1 MRDSRKLTGRR
12 TPIIAARSLAAR
24 VTMVVA
30 LAIGLPITAR
40 AESLLELYR
49 LAQQN
54 DPALRAAG
62 HALAAAQEKLPQA
75 RAGLR
80 PQVSATAARTHSHG
94 FYNFAPNPDSER
106 EVTSWNWALQLT
118 QPLIRVQN
126 WRALSQAQAQQELAQ
141 AQYALAQQEMIL
153 RLVQAYVE
161 VEVARQS
168 IAATEAQMRAVQELL
183 AQNRKGF
190 TAGTHAITD
199 VYEAQSRLELARAQ
213 RVGALNELSTKEA
226 ELVKLVG
233 VLPAKL
239 EPLKDTA
246 TLPLP
251 MPLDVQTWSEQARN
265 EALQVRV
272 QQAAVAVAEKEVRK
286 NSAAHL
292 PTLDFTASYGRN
304 ASSGSSSTPQ
314 DFSSSSQAGQFGIQL
329 TVPLYAGGGMQ
340 SKVRE
345 SLAQLEQARAELETA
360 QRSAV
365 ALARQSFNGVLNA
378 QAQAQALQAAI
389 ESSES
394 AIKGNRIGV
403 QLGTRINIDVLN
415 AEQQLFTAQRDL
427 IKARYDMLL
436 SGFKL
441 KAAAGSLTE
450 TDVEIADRGFR

>member
-1 MRDSRKLTGRR
+1 MPVLSRTPGRR
-12 TPIIAARSLAAR
+12 RPATTASLQLAGMALALAAW
-24 VTMVVA
+24 M
-30 LAIGLPITAR
+30 PTASH
-40 AESLLELYR
+40 AESLLDLYR
-49 LAQQN
+49 LAQQS
-54 DPALRAAG
+54 DPVLRAAR
-62 HALAAAQEKLPQA
+62 HALSAAREKVPQA
-75 RAGLR
+75 HAGLR
-80 PQVSATAARTHSHG
+80 PQVSATAANTRSHG

-106 EVTSWNWALQLT
+106 AVASWNWALQLT

-126 WRALSQAQAQQELAQ
+126 WRALSQAQAQQELAD
-141 AQYALAQQEMIL
+141 AHYALAQQDLVL
-153 RLVQAYVE
+153 RLVQAYFE
-161 VEVARQS
+161 VEVARQG
-168 IAATEAQMRAVQELL
+168 IAVTDAQLRAVQELL
-183 AQNRKGF
+183 GQNQKGF
-190 TAGTHAITD
+190 MAGTHAITD
-199 VYEAQSRLELARAQ
+199 VHEAQSRLELARAQ

-226 ELVKLVG
+226 ELEKLVG
-233 VLPAKL
+233 VVPAIL
-239 EPLKDTA
+239 APLRKDA
-246 TLPLP
+246 KLPLP
-251 MPLDVQTWSEQARN
+251 SPTDVANWSEQARN
-265 EALQVRV
+265 GALQVRA
-272 QQAAVAVAEKEVRK
+272 QRAAVAVAEKELSK

-314 DFSSSSQAGQFGIQL
+314 DFSSSSQASQFGIQL
-329 TVPLYAGGGMQ
+329 SVPLYAGGGMQ

-360 QRSAV
+360 QRAAL

-394 AIKGNRIGV
+394 AVKGNRIGV

-441 KAAAGSLTE
+441 KAAAGILTDA
-450 TDVEIADRGFR
+450 DVDVADQLFR

>member
-1 MRDSRKLTGRR
+1 M
-12 TPIIAARSLAAR
+12 
-24 VTMVVA
+24 
-30 LAIGLPITAR
+30 
-40 AESLLELYR
+40 
-49 LAQQN
+49 
-54 DPALRAAG
+54 LRAAR
-62 HALAAAQEKLPQA
+62 HALTAAQEKLPQA
-75 RAGLR
+75 RAGLL
-80 PQVSATAARTHSHG
+80 PQVSASAANTRSHG
-94 FYNFAPNPDSER
+94 FYSFAANPDSER
-106 EVTSWNWALQLT
+106 EVASWNWALQLT

-126 WRALSQAQAQQELAQ
+126 WRALSQAQAQQELAE
-141 AQYALAQQEMIL
+141 AQYALAQQDMVL
-153 RLVQAYVE
+153 RLVQAYFE
-161 VEVARQS
+161 VEVARQG
-168 IAATEAQMRAVQELL
+168 IAVTDAQVRATQELL
-183 AQNRKGF
+183 AQNKKGF

-199 VYEAQSRLELARAQ
+199 VHEAQSRLELARAQ
-213 RVGALNELSTKEA
+213 RVGALNDLATKEA
-226 ELVKLVG
+226 DLEKLVG
-233 VLPAKL
+233 PLPAKL
-239 EPLKDTA
+239 EPLKNNA
-246 TLPLP
+246 VLPLP
-251 MPLDVQTWSEQARN
+251 TPLDVRSWSEQARA

-272 QQAAVAVAEKEVRK
+272 QRAAVAVAEKEVSK

-304 ASSGSSSTPQ
+304 GSSGSSSTPQ

-329 TVPLYAGGGMQ
+329 TVPLYAGGGVQ

-345 SLAQLEQARAELETA
+345 SLAQVEQARAELENA
-360 QRSAV
+360 QRTAV

-378 QAQAQALQAAI
+378 QAQVQALQAAI

-450 TDVEIADRGFR
+450 LDVEVADRLFR

>member
-1 MRDSRKLTGRR
+1 MGRQLR
-12 TPIIAARSLAAR
+12 AAPLA
-24 VTMVVA
+24 VA
-30 LAIGLPITAR
+30 LALAALCFLPLAAH
-40 AESLLELYR
+40 AESLLQVFR
-49 LAQQN
+49 LAQKN
-54 DPALRAAG
+54 DPALRSARAA
-62 HALAAAQEKLPQA
+62 LEAAQEKVPQA

-80 PQVSATAARTHSHG
+80 PQVSATAATTRSHG
-94 FYNFAPNPDSER
+94 FYSFAANPDSER
-106 EVTSWNWALQLT
+106 EVASWNWALQLT

-126 WRALSQAQAQQELAQ
+126 WRALSQAQAQQELAE
-141 AQYALAQQEMIL
+141 AQYALAQQDMVL
-153 RLVQAYVE
+153 RLVQGYFE
-161 VEVARQS
+161 VEVARQG
-168 IAATEAQMRAVQELL
+168 IGVTDAQLRATQELL

-199 VYEAQSRLELARAQ
+199 VFEAQSRLELARAQ

-226 ELVKLVG
+226 ELEKLVG
-233 VLPAKL
+233 PLPVKL
-239 EPLKDTA
+239 NPLKDNA
-246 TLPLP
+246 ILPLP
-251 MPLDVQTWSEQARN
+251 VPLDVNTWSEQAKN
-265 EALQVRV
+265 DALQVRA
-272 QQAAVAVAEKEVRK
+272 QRAALAVAEKEVSK

-329 TVPLYAGGGMQ
+329 TVPLYAGGSVQ

-345 SLAQLEQARAELETA
+345 SLAQVEQARAELETA
-360 QRSAV
+360 QRTAV

-378 QAQAQALQAAI
+378 QAQVQALQAAI

-427 IKARYDMLL
+427 IRARYDMLL
-436 SGFKL
+436 NGFRL
-441 KAAAGSLTE
+441 KAAAGNLTE
-450 TDVEIADRGFR
+450 MDVEVADQLFR

>member
-1 MRDSRKLTGRR
+1 MPVGMKLSGWTS
-12 TPIIAARSLAAR
+12 PASAANCLATMMLALAAW
-24 VTMVVA
+24 
-30 LAIGLPITAR
+30 LPTASH
-40 AESLLELYR
+40 AESLLDLYR

-54 DPALRAAG
+54 DPTLRAAR
-62 HALAAAQEKLPQA
+62 HSLAASQEKIPQA
-75 RAGLR
+75 RAGLL
-80 PQVSATAARTHSHG
+80 PQVSATAATTRSHG
-94 FYNFAPNPDSER
+94 FYNFAANPDSER
-106 EVTSWNWALQLT
+106 GVGNWNWALQLT

-126 WRALSQAQAQQELAQ
+126 WRALSQAQAQQALAQ
-141 AQYALAQQEMIL
+141 AQYALAQQDMVL
-153 RLVQAYVE
+153 RLVQAYFD
-161 VEVARQS
+161 VEVARQG
-168 IAATEAQMRAVQELL
+168 IAVTEAQMRAVQELL

-213 RVGALNELSTKEA
+213 RVGAMNELSTKEA
-226 ELVKLVG
+226 ELEKLVG

-251 MPLDVQTWSEQARN
+251 MPLDVQSWSEQARN
-265 EALQVRV
+265 DALQVRV
-272 QQAAVAVAEKEVRK
+272 QQAAVAVAEKEVSK

-345 SLAQLEQARAELETA
+345 SLAQLELARAELETQ
-360 QRSAV
+360 QRTAV
-365 ALARQSFNGVLNA
+365 ALARQSFNGILNA
-378 QAQAQALQAAI
+378 HAQAQALEAAI
-389 ESSES
+389 ASSES

-427 IKARYDMLL
+427 IKARYDLL
-436 SGFKL
+436 LNGFKL
-441 KAAAGSLTE
+441 KAAAGRLTE
-450 TDVEIADRGFR
+450 LDVEKADQGFR